1 VSDDLADAQVATE
14 SSAAGEVDLGPLGQ
28 SLGFLLRLA
37 QIRNF
42 AGFYEEF
49 AAQGLKPGEFTVLDL
64 IGRNPG
70 VRQGVLAARLS
81 IKRAH
86 MTKLVRA
93 LADAGLVAR
102 RVPPEDRR
110 AVELRLTKAGQ
121 AHLDRHGPSFHA
133 FGLMQVPELTEGE
146 QAVILGLLRRYLGLE
161 DRKSG

>member
-1 VSDDLADAQVATE
+1 MT
-14 SSAAGEVDLGPLGQ
+14 AAGPDTLAPTAPSDAEELDLGPLGQ

-42 AGFYEEF
+42 AGFYKTLG
-49 AAQGLKPGEFTVLDL
+49 AAGLRPGEFTVLDL

-102 RVPPEDRR
+102 HIPPEDRR
-110 AVELRLTKAGQ
+110 ALELRLTEAGQ
-121 AHLDRHGPSFHA
+121 AHLDRHRTAFHA
-133 FGLMQVPELTEGE
+133 FGLMQDPALTERE
-146 QAVILGLLRRYLGLE
+146 QAQLLALLRRYLGLV
-161 DRKSG
+161 DSVDG

>member
-1 VSDDLADAQVATE
+1 MSDDLADAHVAAE
-14 SSAAGEVDLGPLGQ
+14 FSDAGEVDLGPLGQ

-42 AGFYEEF
+42 AGFYEVF

-70 VRQGVLAARLS
+70 VRQGVLATRLS

-110 AVELRLTKAGQ
+110 AVELRLTEAGQ
-121 AHLDRHGPSFHA
+121 AHLDLHAPSFHA
-133 FGLMQVPELTEGE
+133 FGLVQVPELTEGE
-146 QAVILGLLRRYLGLE
+146 QAVILCLLRRYLGL
-161 DRKSG
+161 DPPKSG